1 MLFYDYIYKNGE
13 MKKVEMCGVNGKLKE
28 LMSGYYA
35 SKGEKRWRRVLD
47 GGTIVSRWSEVGF

>member
-1 MLFYDYIYKNGE
+1 
-13 MKKVEMCGVNGKLKE
+13 MCGVNGKLKE